1 MLTHGRPRA
10 AAGPPH
16 PPNWRLSTLPIC
28 PIPARSPLHHYPR
41 PTPNPP
47 LPLEFF
53 RTTLSFHQH
62 RLLVNMSDNVVH
74 LDIPTKI
81 DLPPEKVLENALS
94 KIGDGVVVLGYNTEG
109 DYYFSSS
116 ISDATEV
123 LWLIEKLKQQLLEI

>member
-1 MLTHGRPRA
+1 
-10 AAGPPH
+10 
-16 PPNWRLSTLPIC
+16 
-28 PIPARSPLHHYPR
+28 
-41 PTPNPP
+41 
-47 LPLEFF
+47 
-53 RTTLSFHQH
+53 
-62 RLLVNMSDNVVH
+62 MSDNVVH